1 MIDEQEVLI
10 GRIVLRQR
18 FGAAHAQYFDG
29 YASRDADAVTADI
42 AKRGGEADYD
52 RIAASRCKHSL
63 AQVVGQ
69 IVINSQFAFQESL
82 AFGMLLADGV
92 VARGETGCVRSFD

>member
-1 MIDEQEVLI
+1 MIDEEEVLI

-29 YASRDADAVTADI
+29 HASRDANAVTADI
-42 AKRGGEADYD
+42 AKRGREADYD

-63 AQVVGQ
+63 AQVIGQ
-69 IVINSQFAFQESL
+69 IVINTNGSTCLLEGLSAFVAGLLSDP
-82 AFGMLLADGV
+82 AFPSDL
-92 VARGETGCVRSFD
+92 